1 MDENNNSNLLSRYSA
16 VILLF
21 AIFFSIGNIA
31 KAQVVDTFYY
41 NNANELN
48 SISGTYFGYIEDEN
62 GVLVPRDIIETK
74 GVEEI
79 KKETINLGN
88 SKSTFWLKTYIQNN
102 TGHSEVHLVLQQPL
116 IDFAELYQVAPNGRI
131 TKSTISKR
139 EVYSQ
144 RTHKQLDYIF
154 NLNIPTGQK
163 RLLILK
169 LKSAAPL
176 VFPVKLGDKEQVYK
190 ASTNKELILGFYSGI
205 ILVMCLYN
213 IFVYFS
219 VRDKSYILYVIYILT
234 VGLTQVTLQ
243 DFTFKYLWP
252 NSTWLAL
259 QAPVLLSCIS
269 SIAALQFIKEF
280 LRTKEHVPKLHIGL
294 HICISLFVVSGG
306 LSVAGLRVAGFQIM
320 QASTALASLYA
331 LFISYKIYKMNY
343 RPAKFFLLAWSI
355 LLLGAIVF
363 VLKDVGVIPY
373 NYTTSSAL
381 QITSVIEIVLLSF
394 ALADKINMF
403 RKEKEESQAQA
414 LAALEENTRI
424 TKQQNVILETKVN
437 ERTIEL
443 KQSNEELSKT
453 LTELKEAESQL
464 VESEKMASLGQ
475 LTAGIAHEIN
485 NPINFVTSNVKPLR
499 RDVDMLLE
507 LMEQIEEIV
516 LSDESKDDKKAKI
529 EEIKEELDYDYL
541 KEEIDYL
548 LKGINEGSSRTAEI
562 VKGLRVFSRLDE
574 DDLKKANLNE
584 GIDSTLIIA
593 NNVLGDKIKVVKNFG
608 NLPLVECYPGKLNQV
623 FLNMISNAAHAI
635 TERFGS
641 EPGGELTITT
651 TQSDEH
657 VSISLKDNG
666 TGMDSETQKKIF
678 EPFFTTKDVGEGTG
692 LGMSIVYNTLNK
704 HNGKVDL
711 KSEVGVGT
719 EFIITLPIV
728 HEHIEN

>member
-1 MDENNNSNLLSRYSA
+1 MNENNNSNHFLGYSIYTLLLAIVFSA
-16 VILLF
+16 CSFV
-21 AIFFSIGNIA
+21 AN
-31 KAQVVDTFYY
+31 AQVDTFHY
-41 NNANELN
+41 NNAEHLN
-48 SISGTYFGYIEDEN
+48 AFSGTYFGYLEDEN
-62 GVLVPRDIIETK
+62 GILLPRDIIETK
-74 GVEEI
+74 GFKAI
-79 KKETINLGN
+79 DKETVNLGV

-102 TGHSEVHLVLQQPL
+102 TTQNDMYLVLQQPL
-116 IDFAELYQVAPNGRI
+116 IDFAELYEVAPNGRL
-131 TKSTISKR
+131 TKSTISKSETYKTR
-139 EVYSQ
+139 KHE
-144 RTHKQLDYIF
+144 QLDYVF
-154 NLNIPTGQK
+154 NINIPSGQK
-163 RLLILK
+163 RLIILK
-169 LKSAAPL
+169 VKSAAPL
-176 VFPVKLGDKEQVYK
+176 VFPVKLGNEEQVFK

-205 ILVMCLYN
+205 ILVMCIYN

-252 NSTWLAL
+252 NSPWLAL
-259 QAPVLLSCIS
+259 QGPVLLSCIS

-294 HICISLFVVSGG
+294 HVFIGVFVVSAILNLTGM
-306 LSVAGLRVAGFQIM
+306 RVAGFQLM
-320 QASTALASLYA
+320 QAGTALASLYA

-363 VLKDVGVIPY
+363 VLKDVGVMPY
-373 NYTTSSAL
+373 NYTTSSAI

-414 LAALEENTRI
+414 LAALEENARI
-424 TKQQNVILETKVN
+424 TRQQNVILETKVN

-499 RDVDMLLE
+499 RDVDMLVE
-507 LMEQIEEIV
+507 LMGQIEELAV
-516 LSDESKDDKKAKI
+516 AEGSTEEKKARI
-529 EEIKEELDYDYL
+529 EEIKEELDFDYL

-593 NNVLGDKIKVVKNFG
+593 NNVLGDKIKVIKNLG

-651 TQSDEH
+651 YQSDDN
-657 VSISLKDNG
+657 VCISLKDNG
-666 TGMDSETQKKIF
+666 VGMDAETQKKIF

-728 HEHIEN
+728 HENTEN

>member
-1 MDENNNSNLLSRYSA
+1 MNENNNSNHFLGYSIYTLLLAIVFSA
-16 VILLF
+16 CSFV
-21 AIFFSIGNIA
+21 AT
-31 KAQVVDTFYY
+31 AQVDTFHY
-41 NNANELN
+41 NDGEHLNAM
-48 SISGTYFGYIEDEN
+48 SGTYFGYIEDEN
-62 GVLVPRDIIETK
+62 GILVPRDIIETK
-74 GVEEI
+74 GFNPI
-79 KKETINLGN
+79 DKETINLGV
-88 SKSTFWLKTYIQNN
+88 SKSTFWLKAYVQNN
-102 TGHSEVHLVLQQPL
+102 TAQNDMYLVLQQPL
-116 IDFAELYQVAPNGRI
+116 IDFAELYEVEPNGRL
-131 TKSTISKR
+131 TKSTISKSETYKTR
-139 EVYSQ
+139 KHE
-144 RTHKQLDYIF
+144 QLDYVF
-154 NLNIPTGQK
+154 NINIPSGQK
-163 RLLILK
+163 RLIILK
-169 LKSAAPL
+169 VKNAAPL
-176 VFPVKLGDKEQVYK
+176 VFPVKLGNEEQVFK
-190 ASTNKELILGFYSGI
+190 AATNKELILGFYSGI
-205 ILVMCLYN
+205 ILVMCIYN

-252 NSTWLAL
+252 NSPWLAL
-259 QAPVLLSCIS
+259 QGPVLLSCIS

-280 LRTKEHVPKLHIGL
+280 LRTKEHVPRLHIGL
-294 HICISLFVVSGG
+294 HVFIGVFVVSAILNLTGM
-306 LSVAGLRVAGFQIM
+306 RVAGFQLM
-320 QASTALASLYA
+320 QAGTALASIYA

-363 VLKDVGVIPY
+363 VLKDVGVMPY
-373 NYTTSSAL
+373 NYTTSSAI

-414 LAALEENTRI
+414 LAALEENARI
-424 TKQQNVILETKVN
+424 TRQQNVILETKVN

-499 RDVDMLLE
+499 RDVDMLVE
-507 LMEQIEEIV
+507 LMGQIEELV
-516 LSDESKDDKKAKI
+516 VADGSAEDKKARI
-529 EEIKEELDYDYL
+529 EEIKEELDFDYL

-593 NNVLGDKIKVVKNFG
+593 NNVLGDKIKVIKNLG

-641 EPGGELTITT
+641 EPGGELAITT
-651 TQSDEH
+651 YQSDDN
-657 VSISLKDNG
+657 VCISLKDNG
-666 TGMDSETQKKIF
+666 VGMDAETQKKIF

-728 HEHIEN
+728 HENTEN